1 MNRVSTIGAG
11 NVTCGQGRA
20 LPGSAQ
26 LPVCGADKVAG
37 HLPAAVGLL
46 LQGQGFLPVRV
57 LIVAAEALVNPARRG
72 SGRLPDVL
80 ASQELPWLSR
90 WQRLQGGLPFGQR
103 DGVLQAAGGGV
114 PAPGMVAGVQLCQ
127 PRLRVLLPVVMGA
140 IEEGVGHGGLSV
152 DVCAGRGRLATAW
165 RRPVAGR
172 APACHRVSLSGAL
185 TVRRTGRLGI
195 AGC

>member
-1 MNRVSTIGAG
+1 MHRGAKRCVDKGAAQLYGACVTLSIAASRMRHRLNRVSTIGAG

-20 LPGSAQ
+20 LPGSAL

-57 LIVAAEALVNPARRG
+57 LIVAAEALVNPARCG
-72 SGRLPDVL
+72 SGRLPVVL

-90 WQRLQGGLPFGQR
+90 WQRLQGGLPVGQR
-103 DGVLQAAGGGV
+103 DGVLQAGGGGGV
-114 PAPGMVAGVQLCQ
+114 PAPGVVAGVQLCQ

-140 IEEGVGHGGLSV
+140 IEEGIGHGV
-152 DVCAGRGRLATAW
+152 FF
-165 RRPVAGR
+165 
-172 APACHRVSLSGAL
+172 
-185 TVRRTGRLGI
+185 
-195 AGC
+195 